1 MKTPM
6 QIIGKISRTPKYP
19 PGEIRRLMA
28 KLDLSEKGFAL
39 LMNVSDKTVLLWAK
53 GAARPCGSA
62 RRLMQV
68 YELCPEVAGKLAG
81 ADK

>member
-6 QIIGKISRTPKYP
+6 QIIGRISRTPKYP
-19 PGEIRRLMA
+19 PGDIRRLMA

-39 LMNVSDKTVLLWAK
+39 LMNVTEKTVFLWTK
-53 GAARPCGSA
+53 GAARPCGAA

-68 YELCPEVAGKLAG
+68 YNQCPEVAGKLDGAG
-81 ADK
+81 E